1 MAPAWVEAP
10 GDARFGNFLPVVAA
24 RWSGR
29 ETRGMELTGQV
40 AVVRGEEEL
49 FARTAHL
56 FATATEIVCAANDL
70 NTWAATRPA
79 GSPGVARP
87 PASSRP
93 SGLRL
98 RKMYRPGVLLAPV
111 SAGHLAEV
119 AAAGAE
125 IRITQGEINE
135 TIILDR
141 RIVIL
146 AGDTSAGTRSY
157 SVIPL
162 PEVVAG
168 VLSLFEAAWRGA
180 VDLAVY
186 DAQTAELR
194 LLAPRVLE
202 LLASGCKDET
212 AARALGLGVRTYRRR
227 VAELMAALG
236 ADSRFQ
242 AGVRARELGLV

>member
-1 MAPAWVEAP
+1 
-10 GDARFGNFLPVVAA
+10 
-24 RWSGR
+24 
-29 ETRGMELTGQV
+29 MELTSQV

-56 FATATEIVCAANDL
+56 FAAATEIYCAANDL
-70 NTWAATRPA
+70 NTWVKTHAA
-79 GSPGVARP
+79 GSASAPEP
-87 PASSRP
+87 LPATTGGR
-93 SGLRL
+93 RV
-98 RKMYRPGVLLAPV
+98 RKIYRPGVLLSPS
-111 SAGHLAEV
+111 SARHLAEV
-119 AAAGAE
+119 SAAGAE
-125 IRITQGEINE
+125 VRITPGEINE

-141 RIVIL
+141 RVVIL
-146 AGDTSAGTRSY
+146 AGDTSAGIRSY

-162 PEVVAG
+162 PEVVQG
-168 VLSLFEAAWRGA
+168 VLSLFEAAWRA
-180 VDLAVY
+180 ATELAVY

>member
-1 MAPAWVEAP
+1 
-10 GDARFGNFLPVVAA
+10 
-24 RWSGR
+24 
-29 ETRGMELTGQV
+29 MELTGQV

-56 FATATEIVCAANDL
+56 FAAATEIYCAAVDL
-70 NTWAATRPA
+70 STWAATRGARSPA
-79 GSPGVARP
+79 DERSAVDAIAAHRAAGVRI
-87 PASSRP
+87 
-93 SGLRL
+93 
-98 RKMYRPGVLLAPV
+98 RKIYRPGVLLDPV
-111 SAGHLAEV
+111 AARHLAEV
-119 AAAGAE
+119 RAAGADV
-125 IRITQGEINE
+125 RITPDELNE

-141 RIVIL
+141 RIAIL
-146 AGDTSAGTRSY
+146 AGDASAGVRGY
-157 SVIPL
+157 SVIAQ
-162 PEVVAG
+162 PEVVQG
-168 VLSLFEAAWRGA
+168 VLSLFEVAWRSA
-180 VDLAVY
+180 TDLAVY

-202 LLASGCKDET
+202 FLASGCKDET

>member
-1 MAPAWVEAP
+1 
-10 GDARFGNFLPVVAA
+10 
-24 RWSGR
+24 
-29 ETRGMELTGQV
+29 MELTGQV

-56 FATATEIVCAANDL
+56 FAAATEVSCAAYDL
-70 NTWAATRPA
+70 NTWAASRREPSPVVTGIAEHRTA
-79 GSPGVARP
+79 GVRIRKIY
-87 PASSRP
+87 RP
-93 SGLRL
+93 S
-98 RKMYRPGVLLAPV
+98 VLLDPV
-111 SAGHLAEV
+111 SARHLAEV
-119 AAAGAE
+119 SAAGAE
-125 IRITQGEINE
+125 IRVSQDEINE

-146 AGDTSAGTRSY
+146 AGDSSAGVRSY

-162 PEVVAG
+162 PEVVQG

-180 VDLAVY
+180 TDLAVY

-202 LLASGCKDET
+202 FLASGCKDET

>member
-1 MAPAWVEAP
+1 
-10 GDARFGNFLPVVAA
+10 
-24 RWSGR
+24 
-29 ETRGMELTGQV
+29 MELTSQV

-56 FATATEIVCAANDL
+56 FAAATEVCCAANDL
-70 NTWAATRPA
+70 NTWVRTRAA
-79 GSPGVARP
+79 GSTTAPAPLPART
-87 PASSRP
+87 
-93 SGLRL
+93 SGRRV
-98 RKMYRPGVLLAPV
+98 RKIYRPGVLLSPASTRHLTEV
-111 SAGHLAEV
+111 S
-119 AAAGAE
+119 AAGAE
-125 IRITQGEINE
+125 VRITSGEINE

-141 RIVIL
+141 RVVIL
-146 AGDTSAGTRSY
+146 AGDTAAGTRSY

-162 PEVVAG
+162 PEVVQG

-180 VDLAVY
+180 TDLAVY

-194 LLAPRVLE
+194 QLAPRVLE

-227 VAELMAALG
+227 VAELLAALG